1 MKKLKI
7 PLIIVAALGIF
18 AAGLVYGIKKKV
30 NPLCYSRIE
39 NVPETYTA
47 IIFGAG
53 VRGNQPSAY
62 LQDRLDAGIALYKA
76 GKVKRLLLSGDNGQ
90 VEYDELSVMKEYC
103 ATHGVPTSDIFVDY
117 AGFDTYSTVYR
128 AKDLFKVDEAIM
140 ISQNYHLDR
149 AVYLGGAMGIKSYGY
164 AADREGGYML
174 MQKNKVREY
183 LALLK
188 SFGDVHIGRKP
199 RFYGGDINI
208 HGPSNYDK
216 K

>member
-7 PLIIVAALGIF
+7 TLILITACGIA
-18 AAGLVYGIKKKV
+18 AAGLVYGIKKEV
-30 NPLCYSRIE
+30 NPFCYTSVQK
-39 NVPETYTA
+39 VPQTYTA

-53 VRGNQPSAY
+53 IRNNQPSAY

-90 VEYDELSVMKEYC
+90 VNYDELTVMKEYC
-103 ATHGVPTSDIFVDY
+103 SRHGIPTADIFVDY

-128 AKDLFKVDEAIM
+128 AKDLFKVEEAIM
-140 ISQNYHLDR
+140 VSQNYHLDR
-149 AVYLGGAMGIKSYGY
+149 AVYLGRAMGIKSYGY
-164 AADREGGYML
+164 TADREGGYYY

-183 LALLK
+183 LALVK
-188 SFGDVHIGRKP
+188 SFVDVHSGRKP
-199 RFYGGDINI
+199 RYYGGDINI
-208 HGPSNYDK
+208 HGVSNYDK

>member
-7 PLIIVAALGIF
+7 PLVIATASGLCAAAI
-18 AAGLVYGIKKKV
+18 VYGIKKKV
-30 NPLCYSRIE
+30 NPLCYTDMDK
-39 NVPETYTA
+39 VPETYTG

-53 VRGNQPSAY
+53 IRNNQPSKY
-62 LQDRLDAGIALYKA
+62 LADRLDAGIALYKS
-76 GKVKRLLLSGDNGQ
+76 GKIERLLLSGDNGQ
-90 VEYDELSVMKEYC
+90 VNYDELTVMKEYC
-103 ATHGVPTSDIFVDY
+103 VAHGVPKEDIFVDY

-149 AVYLGGAMGIKSYGY
+149 AVYLGKVMGIKSYGF
-164 AADREGGYML
+164 AADRGDYFF
-174 MQKNKVREY
+174 MQKNKFREY

-188 SFGDVHIGRKP
+188 SFIDVHTGRKP

-208 HGPSNYDK
+208 HGSSNYDK

>member
-7 PLIIVAALGIF
+7 PLIAAGALSIF

-30 NPLCYSRIE
+30 NPLCYSNIE
-39 NVPETYTA
+39 KLPQTYTA

-53 VRGNQPSAY
+53 IRNNKPSAY
-62 LQDRLDAGIALYKA
+62 LQDRLDAGIELYKS

-90 VEYDELSVMKEYC
+90 DEYDELTVMKEYC
-103 ATHGVPTSDIFVDY
+103 TAHGIPAEDIFVDY

-149 AVYLGGAMGIKSYGY
+149 AVYLGEAMGIKSYGY
-164 AADREGGYML
+164 AADREGGYAL
-174 MQKNKVREY
+174 MQKNKMREY

-188 SFGDVHIGRKP
+188 SFADVHIGRKP
-199 RFYGGDINI
+199 RFHGGDINI
-208 HGPSNYDK
+208 HGPSNYYK

>member
-7 PLIIVAALGIF
+7 PLIAAGVLSIF

-30 NPLCYSRIE
+30 NPLCYSNPE
-39 NVPETYTA
+39 KVPQTYAA

-53 VRGNQPSAY
+53 IRNNKPSAY
-62 LQDRLDAGIALYKA
+62 LQDRLDAGIELYKS

-90 VEYDELSVMKEYC
+90 DEYDELTVMKEYC
-103 ATHGVPTSDIFVDY
+103 TAHGIPAKDIFVDY

-149 AVYLGGAMGIKSYGY
+149 AIYLGEAMGIKSYGY
-164 AADREGGYML
+164 AADRDGGYAL
-174 MQKNKVREY
+174 LQKNKMREY

-188 SFGDVHIGRKP
+188 SFVDVHVGRKP

>member
-7 PLIIVAALGIF
+7 PLIAIGTLGIF

-30 NPLCYSRIE
+30 NPLCYSNIE
-39 NVPETYTA
+39 KVPQTYTA

-53 VRGNQPSAY
+53 VRGNKPSAY
-62 LQDRLDAGIALYKA
+62 LQDRLDAGIALYKS

-90 VEYDELSVMKEYC
+90 VEYDELTVMKAYC
-103 ATHGVPTSDIFVDY
+103 TTHGIPAQDIFVDY

-149 AVYLGGAMGIKSYGY
+149 AVYLGGAMGITSYGY
-164 AADREGGYML
+164 AADREGGYAL
-174 MQKNKVREY
+174 MHKNKIREY

-188 SFGDVHIGRKP
+188 SFVDVHIGRKP

-208 HGPSNYDK
+208 HGTSNYYK